1 MILSVTLNPSV
12 DHTVY
17 LRRLVPGDTN
27 RISRLETDAGGKGI
41 NLARIVAR
49 LGGRAVAT
57 GFLGGS
63 TGEFVQAVLRRQ
75 RVACDFVAIT
85 GATRTNFNIECT
97 SGGPPT
103 TLNARGPA
111 IGPRQ
116 WQALLSQVESL
127 APHASWVAVGGSIP
141 PRLEH
146 SALAALVHLARSL
159 HRNVALDADDEP
171 LRLALAAGPTLVKP
185 NAAEAGRLV
194 GVPVRTIDD
203 AIAAATKI
211 RRMIGRE
218 ERMSSIVVVSLGAVG
233 AVWVSSHGAW
243 IGRPPKVKAKSTIG
257 SGDSLVGATLW
268 ALEQG
273 TSHAEALRWGVAAG
287 AATATTNGADIGS
300 RETIRRLY
308 KGCQIEPA

>member
-1 MILSVTLNPSV
+1 VILSVTLNPSV

-17 LRRLVPGDTN
+17 VRRLVPGDTN

-75 RVACDFVAIT
+75 RVECDFVAIK
-85 GATRTNFNIECT
+85 GATRTNFNVEST
-97 SGGPPT
+97 AGGPPT

-111 IGPRQ
+111 IGSGS
-116 WQALLSQVESL
+116 WHALLSKVESL
-127 APHASWVAVGGSIP
+127 APRVSWVAVGGSIP

-146 SALAALVHLARSL
+146 SALAELVSLARSL

-171 LRLALAAGPTLVKP
+171 LRLALAAGPTFVKP

-194 GVPVRTIDD
+194 GTPVRTIGD
-203 AIAAATKI
+203 AIAAAATI
-211 RRMIGRE
+211 RRMVGHEARRE
-218 ERMSSIVVVSLGAVG
+218 SIVVVSLGAVG
-233 AVWVSSHGAW
+233 AVWESAEGVW
-243 IGRPPKVKAKSTIG
+243 IGRPPKVKARSTIG
-257 SGDSLVGATLW
+257 SGDSLVGAALW

-273 TSHAEALRWGVAAG
+273 ASHAEALRWGVAAG
-287 AATATTNGADIGS
+287 AATATTNGSDIGS
-300 RETIRRLY
+300 RDTIRRLY